1 MWYCDVAPG
10 HEFHGPYHDT
20 EYGFPTIDETALFE
34 RLAMEIMQAGL
45 SWVLILKKR
54 ENLNAAFAGFEVD
67 KVAAFGDADIERLL
81 GDEGIIRNRLK
92 INAIIENAKRV
103 QALRGSHGSFAE
115 WIAGTHPLT
124 KPEWVKLFKKTF
136 KFTGGE
142 ITGEF
147 LMSIGY
153 LPGVHR
159 EDCPIYKKIAELNPP
174 WMNNSPDNS
183 VVNPKPSD

>member
-1 MWYCDVAPG
+1 MSSYCDIAPG

-20 EYGFPTIDETALFE
+20 EYGFPTTDETILFE

-54 ENLNAAFAGFEVD
+54 QGLNTAFANFDVD
-67 KVAAFGDADIERLL
+67 TVANFDQNDINRLL
-81 GDEGIIRNRLK
+81 QDTGIIRNKLK
-92 INAIIENAKRV
+92 INAIIENARRI
-103 QALRGSHGSFAE
+103 QAMRNSDNGFSN
-115 WIAGTHPLT
+115 WIAKNHPLQKT
-124 KPEWVKLFKKTF
+124 DWVKLFKKTF

-153 LPGVHR
+153 LPGSH
-159 EDCPIYKKIAELNPP
+159 DKNCPVSNKIKTL
-174 WMNNSPDNS
+174 
-183 VVNPKPSD
+183 KPAWFDQPNDFYG

>member
-1 MWYCDVAPG
+1 MSSYCDVAPG

-20 EYGFPTIDETALFE
+20 EYGFPTTDETVLFE

-54 ENLNAAFAGFEVD
+54 QGLNAAFSRFNVD
-67 KVAAFGDADIERLL
+67 QVAAFDGGDIERLL
-81 GDEGIIRNRLK
+81 NDEHIIRNRLK
-92 INAIIENAKRV
+92 INAIIENARRI
-103 QALRGSHGSFAE
+103 QALRNSHDGFSN
-115 WIAGTHPLT
+115 WIAMHHPLM
-124 KPEWVKLFKKTF
+124 KPDWVKLFKKTF

-153 LPGVHR
+153 LPGSHHER
-159 EDCPIYKKIAELNPP
+159 CPVFKNLKTLSPP
-174 WMNNSPDNS
+174 WMNQSPGFYN
-183 VVNPKPSD
+183 